1 MNEYR
6 VNEMDLGGT
15 KDGVRAPSS
24 AGFTL
29 VDSFLGMAIF
39 LIAIATTIG
48 VQSSASDAFL
58 KNRNASFAATIAQ
71 SVIEENFVVDRSGLS
86 GGGVSPRFYDKSGF
100 ELTGTHTVSAHYRVD
115 VTTSTPEIGSL
126 DGQEYDQGAGGGAD
140 KQFSMDY
147 LRRLEVV
154 VCFGTLSRLEASIIN
169 SANASICQT
178 TIEAAVNSSQAPN
191 LKLYRTFTNLL
202 AGDS

>member
-6 VNEMDLGGT
+6 VNEVDLGGT
-15 KDGVRAPSS
+15 KHGVTTPRS

-29 VDSFLGMAIF
+29 AESFLGMALF
-39 LIAIATTIG
+39 LVAIATTIG
-48 VQSSASDAFL
+48 VQSSTSNAFL
-58 KNRNASFAATIAQ
+58 KNRHASFAATIAQ

-86 GGGVSPRFYDKSGF
+86 GGGVSPRFFDKSGF
-100 ELTGTHTVSAHYRVD
+100 ELTGTNTVNATYRVD
-115 VTTSTPEIGSL
+115 ITTSTPEIGSL
-126 DGQEYDQGAGGGAD
+126 NGQEYDQGAGGGAT

-154 VCFGTLSRLEASIIN
+154 VCWGTLSGLETSIIN
-169 SANASICQT
+169 STSASICQT
-178 TIEAAVNSSQAPN
+178 TIEVARNSSQAPN